1 MAKDP
6 YKYFRVESR
15 ELIEKLTRGIL
26 DLENGGKSE
35 NLVPSLL
42 RFAHTLKGASRV
54 VKQPAI
60 AEAAHAV
67 EEILSPYREDKHAV
81 SKEHTGEMLQLLDE
95 ITVQVA
101 GLDRPVEPGPA
112 APGLVTPGP
121 APPGLGKAA
130 KARSEEPLET
140 VRVEVEEVEALLSR
154 LSEASVQTT
163 VIQREIEKVKQAKQ
177 LSSLIVHRIHSH
189 GGDLNGSAAG
199 IGSLAEQLLASLES
213 VERDLGIG
221 VERVQRDL
229 NLSWE
234 RANRL
239 RLMPAATIFSPLAR
253 AIRDAAVALGK
264 DVQFYPTGGNVRLDA
279 HVLVLLH
286 EALLHLVRNAV
297 AHGIEMPEAR
307 AATGKPPCGRIDL
320 SVQRRGSRVAFVC
333 RDDGRG
339 IDVEAI
345 RRAAIN
351 KGIVAAGEAAS
362 IGLDQA
368 IDLILRGGVS
378 TAGTV
383 TGIAGRGVGLDV
395 VRDVVTRL
403 KSEISIESAPH
414 AGTNVEIR
422 VPVSMT
428 SVAAL
433 MVDSAGVKA
442 SISLDCVREVLRLP
456 DRGIVTSGAHES
468 IPYQG
473 QAIPFLALSQ
483 ALGRPASSD
492 SPRSASPS
500 ERRSAVIV
508 TAGSAMAAIG
518 VSAVRGTSTVLVRSL
533 PALAG
538 AAPSIAGG
546 SVDADGNPL
555 LVLDP
560 AGLVRAAQSAPGASI
575 SAGEVLRAPILIVDD
590 SLTTRMVEQGLL
602 EADGHKVE
610 LASSAEE
617 GLEKARTH
625 QYGLFLVDVEMPGM
639 NGFQFVAQTRQD
651 PVLRKI
657 PAILVTSRNAPE
669 DKRLGEEVGASAYIV
684 KSEFDQAYFLQ
695 TIRKLTE

>member
-1 MAKDP
+1 MAKDT

-26 DLENGGKSE
+26 DLENGGKDE

-67 EEILSPYREDKHAV
+67 EEILSPYREGRLAA
-81 SKEHTGEMLQLLDE
+81 SKEHTGEMLRLLDQ
-95 ITVQVA
+95 ITVKVA
-101 GLDRPVEPGPA
+101 GLERPGLERPGLERPGLERPIEPGRA
-112 APGLVTPGP
+112 AP
-121 APPGLGKAA
+121 A
-130 KARSEEPLET
+130 KPRSEEPLET
-140 VRVEVEEVEALLSR
+140 VRVEVEEVEALLNR
-154 LSEASVQTT
+154 LSEASVQITI
-163 VIQREIEKVKQAKQ
+163 IQNEIEKVRQAKQ
-177 LSSLIVHRIHSH
+177 LSSLIVRRIHSY
-189 GGDLNGSAAG
+189 GVQLNGSAAG
-199 IGSLAEQLLASLES
+199 IGSLAEQLLAALES

-221 VERVQRDL
+221 VERAQRDL
-229 NLSWE
+229 NQSWE

-264 DVQFYPTGGNVRLDA
+264 EVQFYPSGGHVRLDA

-297 AHGIEMPEAR
+297 AHGIEIPEAR
-307 AATGKPPCGRIDL
+307 VATGKPPSGRIDL
-320 SVQRRGSRVAFVC
+320 SVQQRGSRVAFVC

-351 KGIVAAGEAAS
+351 KGIVAAAETDS
-362 IGLDQA
+362 LGLDQA
-368 IDLILRGGVS
+368 IELILRGGVS

-403 KSEISIESAPH
+403 KGEISIESAPN

-442 SISLDCVREVLRLP
+442 SIALDCVREVLRLP
-456 DRGIVTSGAHES
+456 ERGIVASGAHES

-473 QAIPFLALSQ
+473 QAIPFLSLSQ
-483 ALGRPASSD
+483 ALGRPVSSAN
-492 SPRSASPS
+492 PG

-508 TAGSAMAAIG
+508 RSGPALAAIG
-518 VSAVRGTSTVLVRSL
+518 VGALRGTSTVVVRSL
-533 PALAG
+533 SALAG
-538 AAPSIAGG
+538 GAPSIAGG
-546 SVDADGNPL
+546 SVDADGKPL
-555 LVLDP
+555 LVLDS
-560 AGLVRAAQSAPGASI
+560 AGLVRAAQTGSGATTSAD
-575 SAGEVLRAPILIVDD
+575 EVLRAPILIVDD

-617 GLEKARTH
+617 ALDKARTRR
-625 QYGLFLVDVEMPGM
+625 YGLFLVDVEMPGM
-639 NGFQFVAQTRQD
+639 NGFQFVARTRQD